1 VVRRPGSRARLRA
14 ELLRKL
20 PFEADVMLCDGR
32 DLIRLEKE
40 NPFGAEHTRP
50 DTVRFVSILSKSCPA
65 ATRLPISVPPEGEW
79 LVRILAARNRFAFGV
94 YRRQMKAIGYLGQID
109 KLLGVRATTR
119 NWNTILAIVRIL
131 NRAEKNR

>member
-1 VVRRPGSRARLRA
+1 
-14 ELLRKL
+14 
-20 PFEADVMLCDGR
+20 
-32 DLIRLEKE
+32 
-40 NPFGAEHTRP
+40 
-50 DTVRFVSILSKSCPA
+50 VRFVSILSKSCPA